1 MSPST
6 TYTAPTEIGAPEAA
20 ERFLTATEQALTNP
34 ILNLTAYRR
43 LALDLFRSR
52 GLPQP
57 KEEAWRYTPW
67 TRLLDL
73 PFQPLPPKPDPEL
86 LQTISPFL
94 QNRLLQPH
102 EAVRLIFIDG
112 WFVPELSQ
120 LASLTSGR
128 VSSIQDALK
137 SSPSTPLFT
146 EEDLRQ
152 QPYHPFFILNAIYFQ
167 DGLLLDL
174 PPHTSLDQPIHLIH
188 ISTAKAPGTAA
199 HLRHQVRLKTGAHAT
214 IVMEFL
220 SLGDQVAWSNSVLE
234 ATVEPEAHL
243 EILNFQNEN
252 HTAVHVGGL
261 SVQLQ
266 RKARLTC
273 HSIALGAHFSRVEFT
288 PTLREPESECLLNG
302 LYLVDHDRVTDHQM
316 HVDHAA
322 PGCRSQEFFNGILL
336 GNAYSLFRGRIL
348 VRPGAQKTDAHQTNR
363 NLLLS
368 STARVRSQPQLE
380 IYADDVRCTHGA
392 TVGQLDSE
400 ALFYLQSRGIP
411 AEKAHRI
418 LIHAFAEEATDRIEN
433 PLLRERIADS
443 IWRWIERIN
452 PFQLG
457 AEPARPQPI
466 QRCK

>member
-1 MSPST
+1 M
-6 TYTAPTEIGAPEAA
+6 
-20 ERFLTATEQALTNP
+20 
-34 ILNLTAYRR
+34 
-43 LALDLFRSR
+43 
-52 GLPQP
+52 
-57 KEEAWRYTPW
+57 
-67 TRLLDL
+67 
-73 PFQPLPPKPDPEL
+73 
-86 LQTISPFL
+86 
-94 QNRLLQPH
+94 
-102 EAVRLIFIDG
+102 
-112 WFVPELSQ
+112 
-120 LASLTSGR
+120 
-128 VSSIQDALK
+128 
-137 SSPSTPLFT
+137 
-146 EEDLRQ
+146 
-152 QPYHPFFILNAIYFQ
+152 
-167 DGLLLDL
+167 
-174 PPHTSLDQPIHLIH
+174 
-188 ISTAKAPGTAA
+188 
-199 HLRHQVRLKTGAHAT
+199 
-214 IVMEFL
+214 
-220 SLGDQVAWSNSVLE
+220 
-234 ATVEPEAHL
+234 

-252 HTAVHVGGL
+252 HAAVHLGGL
-261 SVQLQ
+261 FVQLQ

-273 HSIALGAHFSRVEFT
+273 HSIALGAQFSRVEFT
-288 PTLREPESECLLNG
+288 PTLREPDSECLLNG